1 MPGRSLSCTHR
12 PVSNLSQLGVA
23 LLAFVIGAALRFAPG
38 FPRGAPSA
46 LHAFVVWVALPALI
60 LVRVPTLSAGAE
72 VAALIAL
79 PWVMWALAAALV
91 LVVSRRLRW
100 SRPVEGALLMVVPLA
115 NTSFLGLP
123 LVEAHLGPGAVPLA
137 IVWDQLGS
145 FLLLSTFGAFVL
157 AAYRSTSEDTSEGT
171 SEATSE
177 ASPRPSLATIAR
189 AVVRFPPF
197 IALCVALALG
207 AFADDAV
214 LAPLTSVLAPI
225 GASLVPVVMVAIGLQ
240 WRATLP
246 RHHLGPAAFALTT
259 RLALVPLAA
268 FGLVHA
274 FDLPPLIAGTAVLES
289 GMGPMITAGALAIE
303 AGLAVELTASVLGW
317 GTLLSLGTTAL
328 WAAFVT

>member
-1 MPGRSLSCTHR
+1 MP
-12 PVSNLSQLGVA
+12 NLSQLGVA
-23 LLAFVIGAALRFAPG
+23 LIAFAIGAVLRYAPG
-38 FPRGAPSA
+38 FPRGAASA

-60 LVRVPTLSAGAE
+60 LVRVPTLEAGAE
-72 VAALIAL
+72 VTALIVL

-91 LVVSRRLRW
+91 LIVSRRLRW
-100 SRPVEGALLMVVPLA
+100 PRPVEGALLMVVPLA

-123 LVEAHLGPGAVPLA
+123 LVEAHLGPDAVPLA

-157 AAYRSTSEDTSEGT
+157 AAYRPTSADS
-171 SEATSE
+171 S
-177 ASPRPSLATIAR
+177 RPSLATIAR

-197 IALCVALALG
+197 LALLVALALG
-207 AFADDAV
+207 AFAADSV

-268 FGLVHA
+268 LGLVYA
-274 FDLPPLIAGTAVLES
+274 FELPSLIAGTAVLES

-303 AGLAVELTASVLGW
+303 AGLAVQLTASVLGW
-317 GTLLSLGTTAL
+317 GTLLSLGTTAV
-328 WAAFVT
+328 WAAIM

>member
-1 MPGRSLSCTHR
+1 M
-12 PVSNLSQLGVA
+12 SNLSQLGVA
-23 LLAFVIGAALRFAPG
+23 LIAFVIGAALRFAPG
-38 FPRGAPSA
+38 FPRGAASG

-72 VAALIAL
+72 VTALIVL
-79 PWVMWALAAALV
+79 PWVLWALAAALV
-91 LVVSRRLRW
+91 LGVSRRLRW
-100 SRPVEGALLMVVPLA
+100 PRPVEGALLMVVPLA

-157 AAYRSTSEDTSEGT
+157 AAYRPSA
-171 SEATSE
+171 EAQT
-177 ASPRPSLATIAR
+177 RPSLATIAR

-197 IALCVALALG
+197 IALLVALALG
-207 AFADDAV
+207 ALADDAA

-259 RLALVPLAA
+259 RLALIPLAA
-268 FGLVHA
+268 FGLAHA
-274 FDLPPLIAGTAVLES
+274 FGLPPLIAGTAVLES

-303 AGLAVELTASVLGW
+303 AGLAVDLSAAVLGW

-328 WAAFVT
+328 WAALVT

>member
-1 MPGRSLSCTHR
+1 M
-12 PVSNLSQLGVA
+12 SNLSQLGVA
-23 LLAFVIGAALRFAPG
+23 LLAFAIGAALRHAPG
-38 FPRGAPSA
+38 FPRGAASA

-60 LVRVPTLSAGAE
+60 LVRVPSLEAGAE
-72 VAALIAL
+72 VTALIVL

-91 LVVSRRLRW
+91 LIVSRRLRW

-123 LVEAHLGPGAVPLA
+123 LVDAHLGPDAVPLA

-157 AAYRSTSEDTSEGT
+157 AAYRPTSEPQT
-171 SEATSE
+171 
-177 ASPRPSLATIAR
+177 RPTLATIAR

-197 IALCVALALG
+197 IALLVALALG
-207 AFADDAV
+207 AFADDSV

-274 FDLPPLIAGTAVLES
+274 FELPPLIAGTAVLES

-303 AGLAVELTASVLGW
+303 AGLAAELTASVLGW
-317 GTLLSLGTTAL
+317 GTLLSLGTTAV
-328 WAAFVT
+328 WAAIM

>member
-157 AAYRSTSEDTSEGT
+157 AAYRSP
-171 SEATSE
+171 SEAPTRP
-177 ASPRPSLATIAR
+177 SPATRPSLATIAR

-317 GTLLSLGTTAL
+317 GTLLSLGTTAV
-328 WAAFVT
+328 WAALVA